1 MSIFNPS
8 VPDTQDPNWL
18 GWSKPISVTPT
29 NTSTGVALSTAASVG
44 GDAIKL
50 ADTATKSVLEDQIY
64 DSAKAE
70 QQRRQDE
77 LNNTYDLVRG
87 SPTAQA
93 GSLLATDGSTNAPP
107 ALQNL
112 PSRVGIIDD
121 ARANGKISQT
131 DYAMRLDALAK
142 DFRSRY
148 PGYKEFVDQTIQKV
162 TGIDPANKMIESR
175 IQDINTFVTNSNT
188 EKNKAWAYVTNEAV
202 RDTPE
207 GIDAAQKLQAG
218 QITPAQA
225 IASVA
230 PALQRKY
237 THDQKMQALTEFK
250 GDNEKEQTITKQ
262 AANTYASGEVTA
274 GIGKVMLP
282 NHQDFQTWIAAHPP
296 GSTGNIDEKEWL
308 ATAQTLQTNRNT
320 QYESLWKYFSNN
332 SKDNPTG
339 KSTLEILGD
348 TGTKELI
355 NTNLAPWDNQISAIN
370 DHNIGRMYTN
380 SLELDQKSK
389 RMELKL
395 LDGDQSGK
403 LWAMKTANSATGP
416 NWQSAMVRFGLNLGL
431 TASET
436 ADLNQVVK
444 GMTLQP
450 GIQVE
455 GFSGPGTG
463 TSQIITPKKAYEAVI
478 QRNQDPTILGSPSSP
493 NLNAA
498 IADAPTHII
507 TSKDATDQQKL
518 SAARGAFGPE
528 NQGELGLIKGAQN
541 KTDVYTNRTS
551 TKMTD
556 EIWRLN
562 QQQPG
567 VWAGYTKWA
576 TNEFAHELYS
586 KDITML
592 RFVQDN
598 PNIKITWDTENH
610 QLGIVTGNQVQSM
623 NPSKTKSLY
632 SGAMPDD
639 QTRYG
644 STTID
649 ERMNDAK
656 AAVIRINQ
664 GLQSINYMFQKEGK
678 DPDVYT
684 RSFLLGLGVGPSK
697 VNDTLRMNGA
707 AIPYNEENAPPSGTL
722 SDWLKSPVQSAPT
735 KPVGRNLSDDK
746 ILGMDVQ
753 DIPEG
758 MSAKEFLQ
766 RLKAQGR

>member
-1 MSIFNPS
+1 MAIFNPS

-18 GWSKPISVTPT
+18 GWSKPISVTPSD
-29 NTSTGVALSTAASVG
+29 TSTGVALSSAAGVA
-44 GDAIKL
+44 GDALKL

-77 LNNTYDLVRG
+77 LNNTYDMVRG
-87 SPTAQA
+87 MPTAQA
-93 GSLLATDGSTNAPP
+93 GSLLATDGSSNVPP
-107 ALQNL
+107 ALANL

-142 DFRSRY
+142 DFRARY
-148 PGYKEFVDQTIQKV
+148 PGYKELVDQTFQKV

-237 THDQKMQALTEFK
+237 AHDQKLQAGAEFK
-250 GDNEKEQTITKQ
+250 NDNEIQSNIYTS
-262 AANTYASGEVTA
+262 AANTYATGEVA
-274 GIGKVMLP
+274 ASMNKIVLQNG
-282 NHQDFQTWIAAHPP
+282 QSFQTWIAAHPP
-296 GSTGNIDEKEWL
+296 GAPTPVDPQEQIQ
-308 ATAQTLQTNRNT
+308 TAQVLNAAKNT
-320 QYESLWKYFSNN
+320 QYSALWSHFANDGGTNPDGSLRRSTLETIGDQKLKELLNTTLTPYDNQIAAIN
-332 SKDNPTG
+332 SKD
-339 KSTLEILGD
+339 I
-348 TGTKELI
+348 GTV
-355 NTNLAPWDNQISAIN
+355 
-370 DHNIGRMYTN
+370 YTN
-380 SLELDQKSK
+380 AIRLDQKSK
-389 RMELKL
+389 GAELGL
-395 LDGDQSGK
+395 LETNSK
-403 LWAMKTANSATGP
+403 LWTTKSLQGIAGP
-416 NWQSAMVRFGLNLGL
+416 NWSSSLIKYGLGL
-431 TASET
+431 TLTQDELAKLTET
-436 ADLNQVVK
+436 S
-444 GMTLQP
+444 
-450 GIQVE
+450 E
-455 GFSGPGTG
+455 GFITQNGKVNPTTG
-463 TSQIITPKKAYEAVI
+463 VPAPVTPKGVYNAIDQK
-478 QRNQDPTILGSPSSP
+478 NKDPNAAATPSTP
-493 NLNAA
+493 NLNKAV
-498 IADAPTHII
+498 ADLPTRII
-507 TSKDATDQQKL
+507 TDPKVTDTAKL
-518 SAARGAFGPE
+518 NAARGAFGPE
-528 NQGELGLIKGAQN
+528 NQGEIGLIKGAQN
-541 KTDVYTNRTS
+541 KTDVFTNRTS

-576 TNEFAHELYS
+576 TNEFAHEMYA

-610 QLGIVTGNQVQSM
+610 QLGIVTGDQVQSM
-623 NPSKTKSLY
+623 NPSKTKSLF

-644 STTID
+644 SITVDQRI
-649 ERMNDAK
+649 NDAR
-656 AAVIRINQ
+656 AAVTRINQ

-684 RSFLLGLGVGPSK
+684 RSLLLGLGVGPSK

-707 AIPYNEENAPPSGTL
+707 AIPYNEENTSPSGTL
-722 SDWLKSPVQSAPT
+722 DQWLKNPSSSTFTRPPI
-735 KPVGRNLSDDK
+735 RNLSDDK

-758 MSAKEFLQ
+758 MSARDFLQ
-766 RLKAQGR
+766 KLKNQGR